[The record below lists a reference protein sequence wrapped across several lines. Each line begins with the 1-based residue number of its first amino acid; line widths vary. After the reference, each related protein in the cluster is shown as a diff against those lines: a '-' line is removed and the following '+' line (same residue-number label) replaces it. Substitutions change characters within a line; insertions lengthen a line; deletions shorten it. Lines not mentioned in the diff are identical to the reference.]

1 MGTGG
6 QKIAFSLA
14 LSALGALHLAHASGW
29 LLLMLPLRE
38 VALKRV
44 RDMVLLVVKQWSL
57 SQTAV
62 RLLLLDII
70 LSVIVKHHNVILIIL
85 LFLRCLDLVLAINH

>member
-6 QKIAFSLA
+6 QKVAFSLA

-29 LLLMLPLRE
+29 LLLMLPLHE
-38 VALKRV
+38 VDLKRV

-57 SQTAV
+57 SQSAV

-70 LSVIVKHHNVILIIL
+70 
-85 LFLRCLDLVLAINH
+85 